1 MARSVRATY
10 RDGVLEPSED
20 LDLDDGDVVVVTIS
34 GRRVTEED
42 LELMRSSFGAWKG
55 KIDAE
60 KLISE
65 IYEARLTGSRNAD
78 ELNAE

>member
-20 LDLDDGDVVVVTIS
+20 LDLDDGAVVVVTIS

-65 IYEARLTGSRNAD
+65 ISP
-78 ELNAE
+78 

>member
-20 LDLDDGDVVVVTIS
+20 LDLDDGAVVVVTIS

-60 KLISE
+60 QLISE